1 MKAIDIKPL
10 SVAGFLGASLM
21 LAACTSVGP
30 TVITAPPFSLAPGAT
45 ATVPPLVTLPPTLA
59 PGATIPPITAPP
71 LVTLPPLVTVPP
83 VVTLPPV
90 TQPPVTLPPATAEP
104 TPTLE
109 HPNWP
114 LGAIEPKEAINHVG
128 QHMTVCG
135 NVNATNWVFA
145 EKGHPTWI
153 NLGPAYPNLKFT
165 AVIWGEQRREWP
177 LNGKPDVVYLGRQI
191 CVTGVIEAYK
201 TWTQI
206 EDVSKVDI
214 QVIQ

>member
-1 MKAIDIKPL
+1 MRTIVSRAPSFVAVL
-10 SVAGFLGASLM
+10 SASL
-21 LAACTSVGP
+21 LIAGCVSVGP
-30 TVITAPPFSLAPGAT
+30 TVTTGATFSLAPGASPT
-45 ATVPPLVTLPPTLA
+45 LAPLGTPAPTLA

-83 VVTLPPV
+83 VVTLPP
-90 TQPPVTLPPATAEP
+90 ATVEP

-109 HPNWP
+109 HPDWP

-128 QHMTVCG
+128 QHMIVCG

-153 NLGPAYPNLKFT
+153 NLGPAYPNLRFT

-177 LNGKPDVVYLGRQI
+177 LSGKPDVVYLGRQI
-191 CVTGVIEAYK
+191 CVSGVIEAYK

-206 EDVSKVDI
+206 EDVSKSDI